1 MKKSDDATMDAAFA
15 AFWVSAERYAGAA
28 AYASLRQA
36 FKNGAAFPLGRGATR
51 GKAALDRLATQDE
64 ARALQ
69 EAWPWFVMN
78 AKAHPEWGGSS
89 GCAARRL
96 SHRAH
101 FVEDRRSAGR
111 TNGVV
116 PSGRNHGIVGLTLR
130 TPDDT
135 RSEWRRPVASR
146 S

>member
-36 FKNGAAFPLGRGATR
+36 FKNGAAFPLGRGVTR

-78 AKAHPEWGGSS
+78 AKAHPEWGKVHRDALLAGFLTALTLWRIGAPLAEQMESFQAGETMGSS
-89 GCAARRL
+89 G
-96 SHRAH
+96 
-101 FVEDRRSAGR
+101 
-111 TNGVV
+111 
-116 PSGRNHGIVGLTLR
+116 
-130 TPDDT
+130 
-135 RSEWRRPVASR
+135 
-146 S
+146 